1 MDEQKS
7 ASGSKD
13 LTVSNID
20 RQNILNN
27 QYAIQEV
34 EKAVH
39 IKGIPFEGQTVV
51 LKEQVASF
59 FEVTNR
65 TIENYLKS
73 HEVEL
78 NQNGYEILKGNRL
91 KELKKSIS
99 NLDVPE
105 TDFGNIAKSPQLG
118 VFSFRSFLNIAMV
131 MVESQRARLL
141 RSTILD
147 IVIDTIN
154 QRTGGGTKYIN
165 QRDENFILA
174 YFHEENYRKGF
185 TDALK
190 DYVNMG
196 NFKYPLYT
204 NKIYVSIF
212 KEKAEEY
219 RKILKLNAKDKIR
232 NTFYSEILDLVA
244 SYEYGFGQELKSEY
258 EKLGRKLSSFEV
270 DRIFKKFEDLPH
282 WKPLLERARHKMA
295 SRDLAFRD
303 ALHLQLEQYIT
314 PLQAEEFERFLGEK
328 SKELEERLE
337 ESKDV
342 LKRLKDR

>member
-1 MDEQKS
+1 MNEQNTS
-7 ASGSKD
+7 SESKD
-13 LTVSNID
+13 LTASKVD

-27 QYAIQEV
+27 QFAIQEI

-39 IKGIPFEGQTVV
+39 IKGIPFENQTVV

-59 FEVTNR
+59 FEVTTR

-73 HEVEL
+73 NEAEL
-78 NQNGYEILKGNRL
+78 MRNGYEVLKGKRL
-91 KELKKSIS
+91 KTLKKSIS
-99 NLDVPE
+99 SLDVPE
-105 TDFGNIAKSPQLG
+105 TDFGNITKSPQLG
-118 VFSFRSFLNIAMV
+118 VFGFKAFLNLAMV

-190 DYVNMG
+190 NYVNMG

-204 NKIYVSIF
+204 DKIYISIF
-212 KEKAEEY
+212 KEKAKEY
-219 RKILKLNAKDKIR
+219 RKILKLNTKEKIR
-232 NTFYSEILDLVA
+232 DTFYSEILDLVA
-244 SYEYGFGQELKSEY
+244 SYEYGFSQELKAAH
-258 EKLGRKLSSFEV
+258 KKIGRKLSSFEV
-270 DRIFKKFEDLPH
+270 DKIFKKFEALPH
-282 WKPLLERARHKMA
+282 WIPLLERARHKMA

-314 PLQAEEFERFLGEK
+314 PIQADEFERFLGEK